1 MSRKKKPEWFKG
13 LVARVAVLTPY
24 AKLVM
29 AKGNS
34 GLSRDNITM
43 PAPPRTNA
51 WSSALRVREGRAS
64 LGGGREA
71 KPSALRVSFRRRSG
85 SFNTYFVRVVR

>member
-1 MSRKKKPEWFKG
+1 MGGWSANEMKEKPEFKG
-13 LVARVAVLTPY
+13 LIARVALLTPY

-34 GLSRDNITM
+34 GLSRDNITI

-51 WSSALRVREGRAS
+51 WSSALR
-64 LGGGREA
+64 
-71 KPSALRVSFRRRSG
+71 LR
-85 SFNTYFVRVVR
+85 

>member
-13 LVARVAVLTPY
+13 LAARVAVLTPY

-64 LGGGREA
+64 LGGEEKRNHQPCAFPFVGG
-71 KPSALRVSFRRRSG
+71 PVVSILTS
-85 SFNTYFVRVVR
+85 YE